1 MRWARRLRGRSGAA
15 RVLAV
20 VVLVVAA
27 VLATVPSVRGP
38 HELARGELGV
48 VALGDSV
55 PTGYGCDCAS
65 FAQMVADR
73 LGPEVG
79 RPARLVNEAV
89 NGASSG
95 DVAALVSQAPV
106 VSELRQ
112 ASLVLVMVGA
122 NDVPLDHETGSACAA
137 TGHTSCLAPRLS
149 ALQSA
154 LARTVGEVRDA
165 SPGSVVALVGYWNVG
180 VDGDEARSRG
190 GDFLV
195 NSRSVTRSVNAT
207 ITDVARATGS
217 VYVDGAAALLGPD
230 GSRDPTPDLQDD
242 GDHPDESGNDRLA
255 SATMD
260 ALSSSGA
267 LATLRE
273 RSVAHS

>member
-1 MRWARRLRGRSGAA
+1 MTWARRLVGWPGAA
-15 RVLAV
+15 RVVAV

-27 VLATVPSVRGP
+27 VLATVPSVRSP
-38 HELARGELGV
+38 HELAPGELGV

-55 PTGYGCDCAS
+55 PTGYGCDCDS
-65 FAQMVADR
+65 FARMVADR

-95 DVAALVSQAPV
+95 DVLALVSHTPV

-112 ASLVLVMVGA
+112 ASLVLLMVGA

-137 TGHTSCLAPRLS
+137 VGRNSCLAPRLS
-149 ALQSA
+149 ALRAA
-154 LARTVGEVRDA
+154 LSTTVGEVRDA
-165 SPGSVVALVGYWNVG
+165 SPKSVVALVGYWNVG

-190 GDFLV
+190 EDFLA

-207 ITDVARATGS
+207 IADVARSTGS

-242 GDHPDESGNDRLA
+242 GDHPDESGNQRLA
-255 SATMD
+255 AATMD
-260 ALSSSGA
+260 ALATSGA

-273 RSVAHS
+273 RSVAGR